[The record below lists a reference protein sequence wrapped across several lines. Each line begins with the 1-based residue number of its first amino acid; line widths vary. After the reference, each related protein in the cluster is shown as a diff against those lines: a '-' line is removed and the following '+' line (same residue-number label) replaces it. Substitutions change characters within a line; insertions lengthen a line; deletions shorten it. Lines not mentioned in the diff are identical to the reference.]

1 MKKYVL
7 KKKRETAT
15 VSCEEREKGLQL
27 ANGHASPD
35 TLPPL
40 SLVLLLT
47 TSLPPFFLLR
57 TFFFIFSRYLY
68 VGTKQYYVAMWF
80 FNHIIQF
87 CHFVTLHLMPNYLFS
102 CIFLWFCC
110 LRVYIYSS
118 YYIPPRFL
126 SILLAFC
133 DIFFSI
139 ILFIILYCSICQLV
153 PCGMKRILST
163 YSQENKRKLIE
174 KIIHHLMIYNTKK
187 KSYGKASFKLFKKIK
202 RKFLT

>member
-1 MKKYVL
+1 M
-7 KKKRETAT
+7 KRERRDCNWLMGTPVLT
-15 VSCEEREKGLQL
+15 RS
-27 ANGHASPD
+27 
-35 TLPPL
+35 PPL

-57 TFFFIFSRYLY
+57 IFFFIFSRYLY

-102 CIFLWFCC
+102 CIFPWFCC
-110 LRVYIYSS
+110 LRVYIY
-118 YYIPPRFL
+118 IFFL
-126 SILLAFC
+126 LHSTISFYSTSIC

-139 ILFIILYCSICQLV
+139 LLFIILYCSICQLV
-153 PCGMKRILST
+153 PCDMKQILST
-163 YSQENKRKLIE
+163 YSQEKKRKLIE

-187 KSYGKASFKLFKKIK
+187 KVMVRPALNYLK
-202 RKFLT
+202 R